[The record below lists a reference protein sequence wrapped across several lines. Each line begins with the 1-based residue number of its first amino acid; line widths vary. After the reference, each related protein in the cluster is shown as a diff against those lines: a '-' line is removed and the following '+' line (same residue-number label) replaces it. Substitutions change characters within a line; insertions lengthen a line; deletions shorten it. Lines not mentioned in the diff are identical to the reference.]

1 MIIFATQTEFK
12 ERYLIKSKFIRA
24 AVTLSTEAEKYFV
37 RRIETKVINFI
48 SQSLF
53 NNYKLHHQVG
63 KGMTYDEHQ
72 NFPFYFQTT
81 KISI

>member
-1 MIIFATQTEFK
+1 MIIFAAHTEFK

-24 AVTLSTEAEKYFV
+24 AVTLSAEAEKYIV

-48 SQSLF
+48 SKSLF

-63 KGMTYDEHQ
+63 KGMT
-72 NFPFYFQTT
+72 
-81 KISI
+81 